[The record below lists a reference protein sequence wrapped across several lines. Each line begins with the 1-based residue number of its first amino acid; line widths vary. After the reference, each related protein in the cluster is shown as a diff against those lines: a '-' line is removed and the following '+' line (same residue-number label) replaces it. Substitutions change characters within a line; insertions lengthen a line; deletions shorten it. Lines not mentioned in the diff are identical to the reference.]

1 VAQGI
6 AETPHIILTISGLFR
21 ISKTAPLMQL
31 KYKNRLFIGI
41 VVVTNTIGN
50 LLLAIGLG
58 KLPGLTLASMPRYLM
73 AFISNGWILGG
84 IALITI
90 WMLSQLSMYTWA
102 DLTYVLPITTS
113 SYIFTALLGKYVLHQ
128 QISLTRWAGVL
139 VISLGVLLV
148 SETPLQTRGKL
159 ERESGR

>member
-1 VAQGI
+1 
-6 AETPHIILTISGLFR
+6 
-21 ISKTAPLMQL
+21 MQL
-31 KYKNRLFIGI
+31 KYKNRLFI
-41 VVVTNTIGN
+41 VVVVVSNTIGN

-58 KLPGLTLASMPRYLM
+58 KMPRFAFASMLRYVL

-84 IALITI
+84 IALITL

-113 SYIFTALLGKYVLHQ
+113 SYIFTALLGRFVLHQ
-128 QISLTRWAGVL
+128 QISPTRWAGVF

-148 SETPLQTRGKL
+148 SETPLRTRGEL
-159 ERESGR
+159 ARESPW